1 MSADTYIPGSCN
13 IGKGEIRRRQVVALI
28 GAVLSA
34 FALAGLIST
43 SAAPGARL
51 GIFIPLLVASI
62 GWIQSR
68 KKFCLAYGFMG
79 TFNFGKL
86 GQLSKVSDKS
96 AQAADRKTALSILA
110 QSLSLAAILTLIVYL
125 LPLN

>member
-1 MSADTYIPGSCN
+1 MSQEYIPGTCN
-13 IGKGEIRRRQVVALI
+13 IGKGEIRRRQIVALA
-28 GAVLSA
+28 GAVISLTS
-34 FALAGLIST
+34 LIGLIST
-43 SAAPGARL
+43 DAARSARFSL
-51 GIFIPLLVASI
+51 FFPLFVFAI
-62 GWIQSR
+62 GFVQSR

-86 GQLSKVSDKS
+86 GELSKVADKS
-96 AQAADRKTALSILA
+96 SLAADRKTAFSILG